1 MASVQ
6 NLLVKIG
13 ADISGLTAGIR
24 NATSQINQLAQ
35 QNERAFQAVGSVGK
49 AMTIIGT
56 AGVAGLGLAV
66 KTAAS
71 FESAMSRVGALSGA
85 TNEQMRAMT
94 KEAERLGATT
104 SFSATQA
111 AEGMQFLAMA
121 GYKTNDIIAAM
132 PGLLATAAAGQEDLG
147 RTADIVSNILTGF
160 GIRAEETG
168 RVADVL
174 TKAFTNSNTD
184 LNMLGQ
190 TMKYVAPVA
199 RASGQSLEAMA
210 ASAGILGKKR
220 CPVVEKSAA

>member
-56 AGVAGLGLAV
+56 AGVAGLGMAV
-66 KTAAS
+66 KTAAN

-85 TNEQMRAMT
+85 S
-94 KEAERLGATT
+94 AEELRKLTANAEEMGRKT

-111 AEGMQFLAMA
+111 AEAQQFLAMA
-121 GYKTNDIIAAM
+121 
-132 PGLLATAAAGQEDLG
+132 
-147 RTADIVSNILTGF
+147 
-160 GIRAEETG
+160 
-168 RVADVL
+168 
-174 TKAFTNSNTD
+174 
-184 LNMLGQ
+184 
-190 TMKYVAPVA
+190 
-199 RASGQSLEAMA
+199 
-210 ASAGILGKKR
+210 
-220 CPVVEKSAA
+220 